1 MNFKEITI
9 SDIKEIADMYVT
21 TFNSSPWNDEWT
33 IETASKRLYQMINC
47 ESSYGLVAYEDKL
60 ICGMILGSEEQYYN
74 GIMFNIKEFCVRND
88 VRSKG
93 FGTKIFEEFE
103 NRLKNRGIT
112 EIILLTSRDDHT
124 EGFYK
129 KKGLQSYNEMVLM
142 GKQI

>member
-1 MNFKEITI
+1 MNFKEIVI
-9 SDIKEIADMYVT
+9 SDIKELANMYVN
-21 TFNSSPWNDEWT
+21 TFNSPPWNDEWT
-33 IETASKRLYQMINC
+33 IETASKRLYQMVNC

-103 NRLKNRGIT
+103 NRLKNKGIT
-112 EIILLTSRDDHT
+112 EIILLTSRDDRT

-129 KKGLQSYNEMVLM
+129 KRGLQSCNEMVLM

>member
-74 GIMFNIKEFCVRND
+74 SVMFNIKEFCVRND

-93 FGTKIFEEFE
+93 FGTKF
-103 NRLKNRGIT
+103 LKNLKI
-112 EIILLTSRDDHT
+112 
-124 EGFYK
+124 
-129 KKGLQSYNEMVLM
+129 V
-142 GKQI
+142 

>member
-74 GIMFNIKEFCVRND
+74 SVMFNIKEFCVRND

-103 NRLKNRGIT
+103 NRLKNREIT
-112 EIILLTSRDDHT
+112 EIILLTSRDDRT

-129 KKGLQSYNEMVLM
+129 KKGLKSYNEMVLM

>member
-33 IETASKRLYQMINC
+33 IETSSKRLYQMINC

-74 GIMFNIKEFCVRND
+74 SVMFNIKEFCVRND

-112 EIILLTSRDDHT
+112 EIILLTSRDDRT

-129 KKGLQSYNEMVLM
+129 KKGLRSYNEMVFM

>member
-33 IETASKRLYQMINC
+33 IETSSKRLYQMINC
-47 ESSYGLVAYEDKL
+47 ESSYGLVSYEDKL

-74 GIMFNIKEFCVRND
+74 SVMFNIKEFCVRND

-112 EIILLTSRDDHT
+112 EIILLTSRDDRT

-129 KKGLQSYNEMVLM
+129 KKGLRSYNEMVFM

>member
-74 GIMFNIKEFCVRND
+74 SVMFNIKEFCVRND

-112 EIILLTSRDDHT
+112 EIILLTSRDDRT

-129 KKGLQSYNEMVLM
+129 KKGLRSYNEMVFIY
-142 GKQI
+142 G